1 MYRQSDTLT
10 DGGRWKGGKTE
21 FPPSRKE
28 CILNNIYAMEESV
41 LNKYLS
47 IYDNKPL
54 YEAINKYAGQI
65 DYKTY
70 DASYHGN
77 VGVIHISGI
86 ISRHADML
94 ASFFGLGSAAI
105 ENIAKDFQSL
115 LDNEEVKSIILDFD
129 TSGGAITG
137 VNELA
142 EIIYN
147 ARGIKPIKAYVTGM
161 ACSAGYFLAAACDEI
176 IIDEMGS
183 VGSIGVM
190 RVVSKQND
198 KSVIFKSSQS
208 PMKNVEAESEQ
219 GRAEY
224 QAKVDYLASIFIDKV
239 AKYRGITADEVIN
252 RGNKGGVLVGAVA
265 VTAGLADRLG
275 SMDALI
281 DELNNWAGNSEAVP
295 RPNHP
300 RFYGQST
307 PFSESS
313 TTEHDFKNLGTN
325 FLIKENKGNK
335 EKNMPENLKE
345 QAEEKAVATA
355 SIEANAVA
363 AERKRVA
370 ELMAIQVL
378 GCEKL
383 VQEAIS
389 SGASVAEA
397 NARIVA
403 YIQSEEYQAVL
414 KKEEQPIV
422 QAVEPVVAGADMSDI
437 NKEDAQISA
446 MLELS
451 KQFQKGLR

>member
-1 MYRQSDTLT
+1 MNS
-10 DGGRWKGGKTE
+10 
-21 FPPSRKE
+21 
-28 CILNNIYAMEESV
+28 IYAMEESA

-47 IYDNKPL
+47 IYDNAAL
-54 YEAINKYAGQI
+54 HEAINKYAGQV

-70 DASYHGN
+70 DVTYHGN

-94 ASFFGLGSAAI
+94 ASFLGMGSAAI

-115 LDNEEVKSIILDFD
+115 LDNDEVKSIILDFD
-129 TSGGAITG
+129 TPGGAITG

-147 ARGIKPIKAYVTGM
+147 ARGIKPIKAYVTGL

-176 IIDEMGS
+176 IIDEMGQ

-190 RVVSKQND
+190 RVVSKSNE

-208 PMKNVEAESEQ
+208 PMKNIEAESEL
-219 GRAEY
+219 GKAEY

-239 AKYRGITADEVIN
+239 AKYRGITAEEVIN
-252 RGNKGGVLVGAVA
+252 RGNRGGVLVGAVA

-275 SMDALI
+275 SMDQLI
-281 DELNNWAGNSEAVP
+281 IELNNIN
-295 RPNHP
+295 
-300 RFYGQST
+300 
-307 PFSESS
+307 
-313 TTEHDFKNLGTN
+313 K
-325 FLIKENKGNK
+325 KENYK

-345 QAEEKAVATA
+345 QAEEKAVDTA
-355 SIEANAVA
+355 QIEANAVA
-363 AERKRVA
+363 AERKRVT
-370 ELMAIQVL
+370 ELMAIQVS

-403 YIQSEEYQAVL
+403 YIQSEEYKAYLNKVEHAV
-414 KKEEQPIV
+414 V

-437 NKEDAQISA
+437 SKEDAQISA

>member
-1 MYRQSDTLT
+1 M
-10 DGGRWKGGKTE
+10 
-21 FPPSRKE
+21 
-28 CILNNIYAMEESV
+28 NNVYAMEESS

-47 IYDNKPL
+47 IYDNKGL
-54 YEAINKYAGQI
+54 HEAINKYAWQV

-70 DASYHGN
+70 EVSYHGG
-77 VGVIHISGI
+77 VGIIHISGI

-129 TSGGAITG
+129 TPGGAITG

-142 EIIYN
+142 EIIYK

-176 IIDEMGS
+176 IIDEMGQ

-190 RVVSKQND
+190 RVVSKQNE

-208 PMKNVEAESEQ
+208 PMKNIDGESEQ

-275 SMDALI
+275 SMDQLI
-281 DELNNWAGNSEAVP
+281 IELNNIN
-295 RPNHP
+295 
-300 RFYGQST
+300 
-307 PFSESS
+307 
-313 TTEHDFKNLGTN
+313 K
-325 FLIKENKGNK
+325 KENYK

-345 QAEEKAVATA
+345 QAEEKHVDAA

-370 ELMAIQVL
+370 ELMAINIP

-403 YIQSEEYQAVL
+403 YIQSEEYKASF
-414 KKEEQPIV
+414 KKEEHVVV
-422 QAVEPVVAGADMSDI
+422 QAVEPIVAGADMSDI
-437 NKEDAQISA
+437 SKEDAQVNT

-451 KQFQKGLR
+451 KQFQKGVK

>member
-1 MYRQSDTLT
+1 MS
-10 DGGRWKGGKTE
+10 
-21 FPPSRKE
+21 
-28 CILNNIYAMEESV
+28 NVYAMEESA

-47 IYDNKPL
+47 IYDNAAL
-54 YEAINKYAGQI
+54 HEAINKYAGQV

-77 VGVIHISGI
+77 VGVINISGI

-115 LDNEEVKSIILDFD
+115 LDNDEVKSIILDFD
-129 TSGGAITG
+129 TPGGAITG

-190 RVVSKQND
+190 RVVSKSNE

-208 PMKNVEAESEQ
+208 PMKNVEAESEL
-219 GRAEY
+219 GKAEY
-224 QAKVDYLASIFIDKV
+224 QSKVDYLASIFIDKV
-239 AKYRGITADEVIN
+239 AKYRGITSDEVIN

-275 SMDALI
+275 SMDSLI
-281 DELNNWAGNSEAVP
+281 NELNNKG
-295 RPNHP
+295 
-300 RFYGQST
+300 
-307 PFSESS
+307 
-313 TTEHDFKNLGTN
+313 K
-325 FLIKENKGNK
+325 KENHK
-335 EKNMPENLKE
+335 EIKMQENEKL
-345 QAEEKAVATA
+345 EEKAVDTA
-355 SIEANAVA
+355 QIEANAVA

-370 ELMAIQVL
+370 ELMAIQVP
-378 GCEKL
+378 GCGKL

-389 SGASVAEA
+389 SGASVADA

-403 YIQSEEYQAVL
+403 YIQSEEYQAAL

-422 QAVEPVVAGADMSDI
+422 QAVEPVVAGADMLDMS
-437 NKEDAQISA
+437 KEDTQVKA

-451 KQFQKGLR
+451 KQFEKSVR

>member
-1 MYRQSDTLT
+1 MNS
-10 DGGRWKGGKTE
+10 
-21 FPPSRKE
+21 
-28 CILNNIYAMEESV
+28 IYAMEESA

-47 IYDNKPL
+47 IYDNAAL
-54 YEAINKYAGQI
+54 HEAINKYAGQV

-86 ISRHADML
+86 VSRHADML
-94 ASFFGLGSAAI
+94 ASFLGMGSAAI

-115 LDNEEVKSIILDFD
+115 LDNDEVKSIILDFD
-129 TSGGAITG
+129 TPGGAITG

-142 EIIYN
+142 EIIYK

-176 IIDEMGS
+176 IIDEMGQ

-190 RVVSKQND
+190 RVVSKSNE

-208 PMKNVEAESEQ
+208 PMKNVEAESEL
-219 GRAEY
+219 GKAEY
-224 QAKVDYLASIFIDKV
+224 QSKVDYLASIFIDKV
-239 AKYRGITADEVIN
+239 AKYRGITSDEVIN

-275 SMDALI
+275 SMDQLI
-281 DELNNWAGNSEAVP
+281 IELNNIN
-295 RPNHP
+295 
-300 RFYGQST
+300 
-307 PFSESS
+307 
-313 TTEHDFKNLGTN
+313 K
-325 FLIKENKGNK
+325 KENYK

-345 QAEEKAVATA
+345 QAEEKAVDTA

-370 ELMAIQVL
+370 ELMAIQVP

-389 SGASVAEA
+389 SGASVADT

-403 YIQSEEYQAVL
+403 YIQSEEYKASF
-414 KKEEQPIV
+414 KKEEHAVV
-422 QAVEPVVAGADMSDI
+422 QAVEPIVAGADMLDI
-437 NKEDAQISA
+437 SKEDTQVNA

-451 KQFQKGLR
+451 KQFQKELK

>member
-1 MYRQSDTLT
+1 M
-10 DGGRWKGGKTE
+10 
-21 FPPSRKE
+21 
-28 CILNNIYAMEESV
+28 NNIYAMEESS

-47 IYDNKPL
+47 IYDNTAL
-54 YEAINKYAGQI
+54 HEAINKYTGQI

-70 DASYHGN
+70 DASYHGS
-77 VGVIHISGI
+77 VGIIHISGI
-86 ISRHADML
+86 ISRHADMF

-129 TSGGAITG
+129 TPGGAITG

-147 ARGIKPIKAYVTGM
+147 ARGVKPIKAYVTGM

-176 IIDEMGS
+176 IIDEMGQ

-190 RVVSKQND
+190 RVVSKQNE

-208 PMKNVEAESEQ
+208 PMKNIEADSEL
-219 GRAEY
+219 GKAEY

-239 AKYRGITADEVIN
+239 AKYRGITSDEVIN
-252 RGNKGGVLVGAVA
+252 RGNKGGVLVGAIA

-275 SMDALI
+275 SMDQLI
-281 DELNNWAGNSEAVP
+281 IELNNIN
-295 RPNHP
+295 
-300 RFYGQST
+300 
-307 PFSESS
+307 
-313 TTEHDFKNLGTN
+313 K
-325 FLIKENKGNK
+325 KENYK

-345 QAEEKAVATA
+345 QAEEKAVDTA
-355 SIEANAVA
+355 QIEANAVA

-370 ELMAIQVL
+370 ELMAINVP

-403 YIQSEEYQAVL
+403 YIQSEEYQAAF
-414 KKEEQPIV
+414 KKEEHAVV
-422 QAVEPVVAGADMSDI
+422 QAVEPIVAGADMSDI
-437 NKEDAQISA
+437 SKEDAQISA

>member
-1 MYRQSDTLT
+1 MNS
-10 DGGRWKGGKTE
+10 
-21 FPPSRKE
+21 
-28 CILNNIYAMEESV
+28 IYAMEESA

-47 IYDNKPL
+47 IYDNTAL
-54 YEAINKYAGQI
+54 HEAINKYAGQV

-70 DASYHGN
+70 EVTYHGG

-94 ASFFGLGSAAI
+94 ASFLGMGSAAI

-115 LDNEEVKSIILDFD
+115 LDNEEIKSIILDFD
-129 TSGGAITG
+129 TPGGAITG

-142 EIIYN
+142 EIIYK
-147 ARGIKPIKAYVTGM
+147 ARGIKPIKAYVTGL

-208 PMKNVEAESEQ
+208 PMKNIDGESEQ

-239 AKYRGITADEVIN
+239 AKYRGITSDEVIN

-275 SMDALI
+275 SMDSLI
-281 DELNNWAGNSEAVP
+281 NELNNKG
-295 RPNHP
+295 
-300 RFYGQST
+300 
-307 PFSESS
+307 
-313 TTEHDFKNLGTN
+313 K
-325 FLIKENKGNK
+325 KENHK
-335 EKNMPENLKE
+335 EIKMQENEKL
-345 QAEEKAVATA
+345 EEKHIDTA
-355 SIEANAVA
+355 QIEANAVA

-370 ELMAIQVL
+370 ELMAIQVP

-389 SGASVAEA
+389 SGASVADT

-403 YIQSEEYQAVL
+403 FIGSEAYKASF
-414 KKEEQPIV
+414 KKEEHTVV

-437 NKEDAQISA
+437 SKEDAQISE

>member
-1 MYRQSDTLT
+1 MNS
-10 DGGRWKGGKTE
+10 
-21 FPPSRKE
+21 
-28 CILNNIYAMEESV
+28 IYAMEESA

-47 IYDNKPL
+47 IYDNAAL
-54 YEAINKYAGQI
+54 HEAINKYAGQV

-70 DASYHGN
+70 EVTYHGN

-94 ASFFGLGSAAI
+94 ASFLGMGSAAI

-115 LDNEEVKSIILDFD
+115 LDDEEIKSIILDFD
-129 TSGGAITG
+129 TPGGAITG

-142 EIIYN
+142 EIIYK

-161 ACSAGYFLAAACDEI
+161 ACSAGYFLASACDEI
-176 IIDEMGS
+176 IIDEMGQ

-190 RVVSKQND
+190 RVVSKSNE

-208 PMKNVEAESEQ
+208 PMKNVEAESEI
-219 GRAEY
+219 GKAEY

-239 AKYRGITADEVIN
+239 AKYRGITADEVIT

-275 SMDALI
+275 SMDQLI
-281 DELNNWAGNSEAVP
+281 IELNNIN
-295 RPNHP
+295 
-300 RFYGQST
+300 
-307 PFSESS
+307 
-313 TTEHDFKNLGTN
+313 K
-325 FLIKENKGNK
+325 KENYK

-345 QAEEKAVATA
+345 HAEEKAVDTA
-355 SIEANAVA
+355 QIEANAVA
-363 AERKRVA
+363 AERKRVS
-370 ELMAIQVL
+370 ELMAIQVP

-389 SGASVAEA
+389 SGASVADT

-403 YIQSEEYQAVL
+403 YIQSEEYKASLNKVEHAV
-414 KKEEQPIV
+414 V
-422 QAVEPVVAGADMSDI
+422 QAVEPIVAGADMLDMS
-437 NKEDAQISA
+437 KEDTQVKA

-451 KQFQKGLR
+451 KQFQKGIK

>member
-1 MYRQSDTLT
+1 M
-10 DGGRWKGGKTE
+10 
-21 FPPSRKE
+21 
-28 CILNNIYAMEESV
+28 NNIYAMEESA
-41 LNKYLS
+41 LNKYISL
-47 IYDNKPL
+47 YDNAAL
-54 YEAINKYAGQI
+54 HEAINKYAGQI

-70 DASYHGN
+70 DVTYHGN
-77 VGVIHISGI
+77 VGIIHISGI
-86 ISRHADML
+86 ISRHADMF

-129 TSGGAITG
+129 TPGGAITG

-142 EIIYN
+142 EIIYK

-161 ACSAGYFLAAACDEI
+161 ACSAGYFLASACDEI
-176 IIDEMGS
+176 IIDEMGQ

-190 RVVSKQND
+190 RVVSKQNE

-208 PMKNVEAESEQ
+208 PMKNIEADSEL
-219 GRAEY
+219 GKAEY

-275 SMDALI
+275 SMDQLI
-281 DELNNWAGNSEAVP
+281 IELNNIN
-295 RPNHP
+295 
-300 RFYGQST
+300 
-307 PFSESS
+307 
-313 TTEHDFKNLGTN
+313 K
-325 FLIKENKGNK
+325 KENYK

-345 QAEEKAVATA
+345 QAEEKAVDTA

-370 ELMAIQVL
+370 ELMAINVP

-403 YIQSEEYQAVL
+403 YIQSEEYQAAL

-422 QAVEPVVAGADMSDI
+422 QAVEPIVASADMSDI
-437 NKEDAQISA
+437 NKEYAQVNA

-451 KQFQKGLR
+451 KQFQKGIK

>member
-1 MYRQSDTLT
+1 M
-10 DGGRWKGGKTE
+10 
-21 FPPSRKE
+21 
-28 CILNNIYAMEESV
+28 NNVYAMEESS

-47 IYDNKPL
+47 IYDNKGL
-54 YEAINKYAGQI
+54 HEAINKYAGQI

-70 DASYHGN
+70 DASYHGS
-77 VGVIHISGI
+77 VGIIHISGI
-86 ISRHADML
+86 ISRHADMF

-129 TSGGAITG
+129 TPGGAITG

-142 EIIYN
+142 EIIYK
-147 ARGIKPIKAYVTGM
+147 ARGLKPIKAYVTGM

-208 PMKNVEAESEQ
+208 PMKNIEADSEL
-219 GRAEY
+219 GKAEY

-275 SMDALI
+275 SMDQLI
-281 DELNNWAGNSEAVP
+281 IELNNIN
-295 RPNHP
+295 
-300 RFYGQST
+300 
-307 PFSESS
+307 
-313 TTEHDFKNLGTN
+313 K
-325 FLIKENKGNK
+325 KENYK
-335 EKNMPENLKE
+335 EKKMPENLKE
-345 QAEEKAVATA
+345 HAEEKAVDTA

-370 ELMAIQVL
+370 ELMTINVP

-389 SGASVAEA
+389 NGASVAEA

-403 YIQSEEYQAVL
+403 YIQSEEYQAAL

-422 QAVEPVVAGADMSDI
+422 HAVEPIVASADMSDI
-437 NKEDAQISA
+437 SKEDAQVNT
-446 MLELS
+446 MLALA
-451 KQFQKGLR
+451 KQFEKGVR

>member
-1 MYRQSDTLT
+1 MNS
-10 DGGRWKGGKTE
+10 
-21 FPPSRKE
+21 
-28 CILNNIYAMEESV
+28 IYAMEESS

-47 IYDNKPL
+47 IYDNKGL
-54 YEAINKYAGQI
+54 HEAINKYAGQV

-70 DASYHGN
+70 DVTYHGN

-94 ASFFGLGSAAI
+94 ASFLGMGSVAI

-115 LDNEEVKSIILDFD
+115 LDNDEVKSIILDFD
-129 TSGGAITG
+129 TPGGAITG

-142 EIIYN
+142 EIIYK
-147 ARGIKPIKAYVTGM
+147 ARGIKPIKAYVTGL

-176 IIDEMGS
+176 IIDEMGQ

-208 PMKNVEAESEQ
+208 PMKNIDGESEQ

-239 AKYRGITADEVIN
+239 AKYRGITSDEVIN

-281 DELNNWAGNSEAVP
+281 DELNNKKIENGN
-295 RPNHP
+295 
-300 RFYGQST
+300 QK
-307 PFSESS
+307 
-313 TTEHDFKNLGTN
+313 EH
-325 FLIKENKGNK
+325 K

-345 QAEEKAVATA
+345 HAEEKVVDTA
-355 SIEANAVA
+355 QIEANAVA

-370 ELMAIQVL
+370 ELMAIQVP

-389 SGASVAEA
+389 SGASVADT

-403 YIQSEEYQAVL
+403 YIQSEEYKASL
-414 KKEEQPIV
+414 KKEEHAVV

-437 NKEDAQISA
+437 SKEDVQVKA

-451 KQFQKGLR
+451 KQFQKGLK

>member
-1 MYRQSDTLT
+1 MNS
-10 DGGRWKGGKTE
+10 
-21 FPPSRKE
+21 
-28 CILNNIYAMEESV
+28 IYAMEESA

-47 IYDNKPL
+47 IYDNAAL
-54 YEAINKYAGQI
+54 HEAINKYAGQV

-70 DASYHGN
+70 EVTYHGG

-94 ASFFGLGSAAI
+94 ASFLGMGSAAI

-115 LDNEEVKSIILDFD
+115 LDNEEIKSIILDFD
-129 TSGGAITG
+129 TPGGAITG

-147 ARGIKPIKAYVTGM
+147 ARGIKPIKAYVTGL

-176 IIDEMGS
+176 IIDEMGQ

-190 RVVSKQND
+190 RVVSKSNE

-208 PMKNVEAESEQ
+208 PMKNIEAESEL
-219 GRAEY
+219 GKAEY

-239 AKYRGITADEVIN
+239 AKYRGITSDEVIN

-275 SMDALI
+275 SMDQLI
-281 DELNNWAGNSEAVP
+281 IELNNIN
-295 RPNHP
+295 
-300 RFYGQST
+300 
-307 PFSESS
+307 
-313 TTEHDFKNLGTN
+313 K
-325 FLIKENKGNK
+325 KENYK

-345 QAEEKAVATA
+345 HAEEKAVDTA
-355 SIEANAVA
+355 QIEANAVA

-370 ELMAIQVL
+370 ELMAIQVP

-397 NARIVA
+397 SARIVA
-403 YIQSEEYQAVL
+403 YIQSEEYKAAF
-414 KKEEQPIV
+414 KKEEHAVV
-422 QAVEPVVAGADMSDI
+422 QAVEPIVAGAESDI
-437 NKEDAQISA
+437 GKEDAQVNT
-446 MLELS
+446 MLALA
-451 KQFQKGLR
+451 KQFEKSVR

>member
-1 MYRQSDTLT
+1 M
-10 DGGRWKGGKTE
+10 
-21 FPPSRKE
+21 
-28 CILNNIYAMEESV
+28 NNVYAMEESS

-47 IYDNKPL
+47 IYDNKGL
-54 YEAINKYAGQI
+54 HEAINKYAGQV

-70 DASYHGN
+70 EVSYHGG
-77 VGVIHISGI
+77 VGIIHISGI

-129 TSGGAITG
+129 TPGGAITG

-142 EIIYN
+142 EIIYK

-176 IIDEMGS
+176 IIDEMGQ

-190 RVVSKQND
+190 RVVSKQNE

-208 PMKNVEAESEQ
+208 PMKNIDGESEQ

-275 SMDALI
+275 SMDQLI
-281 DELNNWAGNSEAVP
+281 IELNNIN
-295 RPNHP
+295 
-300 RFYGQST
+300 
-307 PFSESS
+307 
-313 TTEHDFKNLGTN
+313 K
-325 FLIKENKGNK
+325 KENYK

-345 QAEEKAVATA
+345 QAEEKHVDAA

-370 ELMAIQVL
+370 ELMAINIP

-403 YIQSEEYQAVL
+403 YIQSEEYKASF
-414 KKEEQPIV
+414 KKEEHVVV
-422 QAVEPVVAGADMSDI
+422 QAVEPIVAGADMSDI
-437 NKEDAQISA
+437 SKEDAQVNT

-451 KQFQKGLR
+451 KQFQKGVK

>member
-1 MYRQSDTLT
+1 M
-10 DGGRWKGGKTE
+10 
-21 FPPSRKE
+21 KE
-28 CILNNIYAMEESV
+28 CILNSIYAMEESS

-47 IYDNKPL
+47 IYDNAAL

-70 DASYHGN
+70 DVSYHGS
-77 VGVIHISGI
+77 VGIIHISGI
-86 ISRHADML
+86 ISRHADMF

-129 TSGGAITG
+129 TPGGAITG

-208 PMKNVEAESEQ
+208 PMKNIDGESEQ

-281 DELNNWAGNSEAVP
+281 DELNNKKIENGN
-295 RPNHP
+295 
-300 RFYGQST
+300 QK
-307 PFSESS
+307 
-313 TTEHDFKNLGTN
+313 EH
-325 FLIKENKGNK
+325 K

-345 QAEEKAVATA
+345 HAEEKAVDTA

-370 ELMAIQVL
+370 ELMVINVP

-403 YIQSEEYQAVL
+403 YIQSEEYQAAL

-437 NKEDAQISA
+437 SKEDADVNA
-446 MLELS
+446 MIELS
-451 KQFQKGLR
+451 KQFEKGVR

>member
-1 MYRQSDTLT
+1 M
-10 DGGRWKGGKTE
+10 
-21 FPPSRKE
+21 KE
-28 CILNNIYAMEESV
+28 CILNNIYAMEESS

-47 IYDNKPL
+47 IYDNAAL
-54 YEAINKYAGQI
+54 HEAINKYAGQI

-70 DASYHGN
+70 DASYHGS
-77 VGVIHISGI
+77 VGIIHISGI
-86 ISRHADML
+86 ISRHADIL

-129 TSGGAITG
+129 TPGGAITG

-208 PMKNVEAESEQ
+208 PMKNIDGESEQ

-275 SMDALI
+275 SMDSLI
-281 DELNNWAGNSEAVP
+281 EELNNKG
-295 RPNHP
+295 
-300 RFYGQST
+300 
-307 PFSESS
+307 
-313 TTEHDFKNLGTN
+313 K
-325 FLIKENKGNK
+325 KENHK
-335 EKNMPENLKE
+335 EKKMPENLKE
-345 QAEEKAVATA
+345 HAEEKAVDTA

-370 ELMAIQVL
+370 ELMAINVP

-403 YIQSEEYQAVL
+403 YIQSEEYKASF
-414 KKEEQPIV
+414 KKEEHTVV
-422 QAVEPVVAGADMSDI
+422 QAVEPIVAGADMSDI
-437 NKEDAQISA
+437 SKEDAQISA

>member
-1 MYRQSDTLT
+1 M
-10 DGGRWKGGKTE
+10 
-21 FPPSRKE
+21 
-28 CILNNIYAMEESV
+28 NNVYAMEESA

-47 IYDNKPL
+47 IYDNKGL
-54 YEAINKYAGQI
+54 HEAINKYAGQI

-70 DASYHGN
+70 DVTYHGN

-86 ISRHADML
+86 VSRHADMF

-129 TSGGAITG
+129 TPGGAITG

-142 EIIYN
+142 EIIYK
-147 ARGIKPIKAYVTGM
+147 ARGFKPIKAYVTGM

-176 IIDEMGS
+176 IIDEMGQ

-190 RVVSKQND
+190 RVVSKSNE

-208 PMKNVEAESEQ
+208 PMKNVEAESEL
-219 GRAEY
+219 GKAEY

-239 AKYRGITADEVIN
+239 AKYRGITSDEVIN

-275 SMDALI
+275 SMDSLI
-281 DELNNWAGNSEAVP
+281 EELNNKG
-295 RPNHP
+295 
-300 RFYGQST
+300 
-307 PFSESS
+307 
-313 TTEHDFKNLGTN
+313 K
-325 FLIKENKGNK
+325 KENHK
-335 EKNMPENLKE
+335 EKKMPENLKE
-345 QAEEKAVATA
+345 HAEEKAVDTA

-363 AERKRVA
+363 AERKRVT
-370 ELMAIQVL
+370 ELMAIQVP

-403 YIQSEEYQAVL
+403 YIQSEEYKASLNKVEHAV
-414 KKEEQPIV
+414 V
-422 QAVEPVVAGADMSDI
+422 QAVEPIVAGADMLDMS
-437 NKEDAQISA
+437 KEDTQVNA

-451 KQFQKGLR
+451 KQFQKGFK

>member
-1 MYRQSDTLT
+1 MS
-10 DGGRWKGGKTE
+10 
-21 FPPSRKE
+21 
-28 CILNNIYAMEESV
+28 NVYAMEESS

-47 IYDNKPL
+47 IYDNAAL
-54 YEAINKYAGQI
+54 HEAINKYAGQV

-70 DASYHGN
+70 DVTYHGN

-94 ASFFGLGSAAI
+94 ASFLGMGSAAI

-115 LDNEEVKSIILDFD
+115 LDNDEVKSIILDFD
-129 TSGGAITG
+129 TPGGAITG

-147 ARGIKPIKAYVTGM
+147 ARGIKPIKAYVTGL

-176 IIDEMGS
+176 IIDEMGQ

-190 RVVSKQND
+190 RVVSKSNE

-208 PMKNVEAESEQ
+208 PMKNVEAESEL
-219 GRAEY
+219 GKAEY
-224 QAKVDYLASIFIDKV
+224 QSKVDYLASIFIDKV
-239 AKYRGITADEVIN
+239 AKYRGITSDEVIN

-275 SMDALI
+275 SMDSLI
-281 DELNNWAGNSEAVP
+281 NELNNKG
-295 RPNHP
+295 
-300 RFYGQST
+300 
-307 PFSESS
+307 
-313 TTEHDFKNLGTN
+313 K
-325 FLIKENKGNK
+325 KENHK
-335 EKNMPENLKE
+335 EIKMQENEKL
-345 QAEEKAVATA
+345 EEKTVDTA
-355 SIEANAVA
+355 QIEANAVA

-370 ELMAIQVL
+370 ELMTINVP

-389 SGASVAEA
+389 SGASVADT

-403 YIQSEEYQAVL
+403 YIQSEEYKASF
-414 KKEEQPIV
+414 KKEEHAVV
-422 QAVEPVVAGADMSDI
+422 QAVEPIVAGADMLDMS
-437 NKEDAQISA
+437 KEDTQVNA

-451 KQFQKGLR
+451 KQFEKSVR

>member
-1 MYRQSDTLT
+1 MNS
-10 DGGRWKGGKTE
+10 
-21 FPPSRKE
+21 
-28 CILNNIYAMEESV
+28 IYAMEESA
-41 LNKYLS
+41 LNKYISL
-47 IYDNKPL
+47 YDNKGL
-54 YEAINKYAGQI
+54 HEAINKYAGQI

-70 DASYHGN
+70 DASYHGS
-77 VGVIHISGI
+77 VGIIHISGI
-86 ISRHADML
+86 ISRHADIL

-129 TSGGAITG
+129 TPGGAITG

-275 SMDALI
+275 SMDQLI
-281 DELNNWAGNSEAVP
+281 IELNNIN
-295 RPNHP
+295 
-300 RFYGQST
+300 
-307 PFSESS
+307 
-313 TTEHDFKNLGTN
+313 K
-325 FLIKENKGNK
+325 KENYK
-335 EKNMPENLKE
+335 EKKMPENLKE
-345 QAEEKAVATA
+345 HAEEKAVDAA

-370 ELMAIQVL
+370 ELMAINVP

-403 YIQSEEYQAVL
+403 YIQSEEYQAAF
-414 KKEEQPIV
+414 KKEEHAV
-422 QAVEPVVAGADMSDI
+422 VHAVEPIVAGAESDV
-437 NKEDAQISA
+437 NKEDAQVNT
-446 MLELS
+446 MLALA
-451 KQFQKGLR
+451 KQFEKGVR

>member
-1 MYRQSDTLT
+1 MKFLFRRAYEVNSFKPLLKA
-10 DGGRWKGGKTE
+10 GIPALVNNNKKYG
-21 FPPSRKE
+21 PAKE
-28 CILNNIYAMEESV
+28 CNLNNVYAMEESA

-47 IYDNKPL
+47 IYDNAAL
-54 YEAINKYAGQI
+54 HEAINKYAGQV

-70 DASYHGN
+70 DVSYHGN

-94 ASFFGLGSAAI
+94 ASFFGIGSAAI

-129 TSGGAITG
+129 TPGGAITG
-137 VNELA
+137 VNELS

-176 IIDEMGS
+176 IIDEMGQ

-208 PMKNVEAESEQ
+208 PMKNIEADSEL
-219 GRAEY
+219 GKAEY

-275 SMDALI
+275 SMDSLI
-281 DELNNWAGNSEAVP
+281 NELNNKG
-295 RPNHP
+295 
-300 RFYGQST
+300 
-307 PFSESS
+307 
-313 TTEHDFKNLGTN
+313 K
-325 FLIKENKGNK
+325 KENHK

-345 QAEEKAVATA
+345 QAEEKAVDTA

-370 ELMAIQVL
+370 ELMAIQVP

-389 SGASVAEA
+389 SGATVAET

-403 YIQSEEYQAVL
+403 YIQSEEY
-414 KKEEQPIV
+414 KEQIKANEQLLV
-422 QAVEPVVAGADMSDI
+422 QALEPVVAGAESDI
-437 NKEDAQISA
+437 GKEDAQVNA

-451 KQFQKGLR
+451 KQFQKGIK

>member
-1 MYRQSDTLT
+1 M
-10 DGGRWKGGKTE
+10 
-21 FPPSRKE
+21 
-28 CILNNIYAMEESV
+28 NNIYAMEESA

-47 IYDNKPL
+47 IYDNAAL
-54 YEAINKYAGQI
+54 HEAINKYAGQV

-70 DASYHGN
+70 DVTYHGN
-77 VGVIHISGI
+77 VGVINISGI

-94 ASFFGLGSAAI
+94 ASFLGMGSAAI

-115 LDNEEVKSIILDFD
+115 LDNDEVKSIILDFD
-129 TSGGAITG
+129 TPGGAITG

-147 ARGIKPIKAYVTGM
+147 ARGIKPIKAYVTGL

-190 RVVSKQND
+190 RVVSKSNE

-208 PMKNVEAESEQ
+208 PMKNVEAESEL
-219 GRAEY
+219 GKAEY
-224 QAKVDYLASIFIDKV
+224 QSKVDYLASIFIDKV
-239 AKYRGITADEVIN
+239 AKYRGITSDEVIN

-275 SMDALI
+275 SMDSLI
-281 DELNNWAGNSEAVP
+281 NELNNKG
-295 RPNHP
+295 
-300 RFYGQST
+300 
-307 PFSESS
+307 
-313 TTEHDFKNLGTN
+313 K
-325 FLIKENKGNK
+325 KENHK
-335 EKNMPENLKE
+335 EIKMQENEKL
-345 QAEEKAVATA
+345 EEKAVDTA
-355 SIEANAVA
+355 QIEANAVA

-370 ELMAIQVL
+370 ELMAIQVP

-389 SGASVAEA
+389 SGASVADT

-403 YIQSEEYQAVL
+403 YIQSEEYKASF
-414 KKEEQPIV
+414 KKEEHAVV
-422 QAVEPVVAGADMSDI
+422 QAVEPIVAGADMLDMS
-437 NKEDAQISA
+437 KEDTQVKA

-451 KQFQKGLR
+451 KQFEKSVR

>member
-1 MYRQSDTLT
+1 MNKLNLFQ
-10 DGGRWKGGKTE
+10 
-21 FPPSRKE
+21 FMKE
-28 CILNNIYAMEESV
+28 CILNNVYAIEESA

-47 IYDNKPL
+47 IYDNKGL
-54 YEAINKYAGQI
+54 HEAINKYAGQI

-70 DASYHGN
+70 DVTYHGN
-77 VGVIHISGI
+77 VGIIHISGI

-129 TSGGAITG
+129 TPGGAITG

-208 PMKNVEAESEQ
+208 PMKNIDGESEQ
-219 GRAEY
+219 GKAEY

-275 SMDALI
+275 SMDSLI
-281 DELNNWAGNSEAVP
+281 MELNN
-295 RPNHP
+295 
-300 RFYGQST
+300 
-307 PFSESS
+307 
-313 TTEHDFKNLGTN
+313 TN
-325 FLIKENKGNK
+325 KKENYK

-345 QAEEKAVATA
+345 HAEEKAVDTA
-355 SIEANAVA
+355 QIEANAVA

-370 ELMAIQVL
+370 ELMAINVP

-389 SGASVAEA
+389 SGATVAEA
-397 NARIVA
+397 NACIVA
-403 YIQSEEYQAVL
+403 YIQSEEYQAAF
-414 KKEEQPIV
+414 KKEEHAVV
-422 QAVEPVVAGADMSDI
+422 QALEPVVAGAESDI
-437 NKEDAQISA
+437 GKEDAQVNV

-451 KQFQKGLR
+451 KQFQKGIK

>member
-1 MYRQSDTLT
+1 M
-10 DGGRWKGGKTE
+10 
-21 FPPSRKE
+21 
-28 CILNNIYAMEESV
+28 NNVYAMEESA
-41 LNKYLS
+41 LNKYISL
-47 IYDNKPL
+47 YDNAAL
-54 YEAINKYAGQI
+54 HEAVNKYAGQV

-70 DASYHGN
+70 DVSYHGG
-77 VGVIHISGI
+77 VGIIHISGI

-115 LDNEEVKSIILDFD
+115 LDNDEVKSIILDFD
-129 TSGGAITG
+129 TPGGAITG

-147 ARGIKPIKAYVTGM
+147 ARGVKPIKAYVTGL
-161 ACSAGYFLAAACDEI
+161 ACSAGYFLASACDEI

-208 PMKNVEAESEQ
+208 PMKNIEADSEL
-219 GRAEY
+219 GKAEY

-239 AKYRGITADEVIN
+239 AKYRGITSDEVIN

-275 SMDALI
+275 SMDSLI
-281 DELNNWAGNSEAVP
+281 EELNNKG
-295 RPNHP
+295 
-300 RFYGQST
+300 
-307 PFSESS
+307 
-313 TTEHDFKNLGTN
+313 K
-325 FLIKENKGNK
+325 KENHK
-335 EKNMPENLKE
+335 EIKMQENEKL
-345 QAEEKAVATA
+345 EEKAVDTA
-355 SIEANAVA
+355 QIEANAVA

-370 ELMAIQVL
+370 ELMAINVPE
-378 GCEKL
+378 CEKL

-389 SGASVAEA
+389 SGASVADT

-403 YIQSEEYQAVL
+403 YIQSEEYKASF
-414 KKEEQPIV
+414 KKEEHAVV
-422 QAVEPVVAGADMSDI
+422 QAVEPIVAGADMLDI
-437 NKEDAQISA
+437 SKEDTQVNA

-451 KQFQKGLR
+451 KQFEK

>member
-1 MYRQSDTLT
+1 M
-10 DGGRWKGGKTE
+10 
-21 FPPSRKE
+21 KE
-28 CILNNIYAMEESV
+28 CILNNVYAMEESS

-47 IYDNKPL
+47 IYDNKGL
-54 YEAINKYAGQI
+54 HEAINKYAGQI

-70 DASYHGN
+70 DASYHGG
-77 VGVIHISGI
+77 VGVISVSGI
-86 ISRHADML
+86 ISRHTDMF

-129 TSGGAITG
+129 TPGGAITG

-176 IIDEMGS
+176 IIDEMGQ

-208 PMKNVEAESEQ
+208 PMKNIDGESEQ

-281 DELNNWAGNSEAVP
+281 DELNNKKIENGN
-295 RPNHP
+295 
-300 RFYGQST
+300 QK
-307 PFSESS
+307 
-313 TTEHDFKNLGTN
+313 EH
-325 FLIKENKGNK
+325 K

-345 QAEEKAVATA
+345 QAEEKAVDTA

-370 ELMAIQVL
+370 ELMAINVP

-389 SGASVAEA
+389 NGASVAEA

-403 YIQSEEYQAVL
+403 YIQSEEYKASLNKVEHAV
-414 KKEEQPIV
+414 V
-422 QAVEPVVAGADMSDI
+422 QAVEPIVAGAESDV

>member
-1 MYRQSDTLT
+1 MNS
-10 DGGRWKGGKTE
+10 
-21 FPPSRKE
+21 
-28 CILNNIYAMEESV
+28 IYAMEESS

-47 IYDNKPL
+47 IYDNAAL
-54 YEAINKYAGQI
+54 HEAINKYAGQV

-70 DASYHGN
+70 EVTYHGG

-86 ISRHADML
+86 VSRHADML
-94 ASFFGLGSAAI
+94 ASFFGMGSAAI

-115 LDNEEVKSIILDFD
+115 LDNEEIKSIILDFD
-129 TSGGAITG
+129 TPGGAITG

-142 EIIYN
+142 EIIYK

-176 IIDEMGS
+176 IIDEMGQ

-190 RVVSKQND
+190 RVVSKSNE

-208 PMKNVEAESEQ
+208 PMKNVEAESEI
-219 GRAEY
+219 GKAEY

-239 AKYRGITADEVIN
+239 AKYRGITSDEVIN

-275 SMDALI
+275 SMDSLI
-281 DELNNWAGNSEAVP
+281 NELNNKG
-295 RPNHP
+295 
-300 RFYGQST
+300 
-307 PFSESS
+307 
-313 TTEHDFKNLGTN
+313 K
-325 FLIKENKGNK
+325 KENHK
-335 EKNMPENLKE
+335 EIKMQENEKL
-345 QAEEKAVATA
+345 EEKAVDTA
-355 SIEANAVA
+355 QIEANAVA
-363 AERKRVA
+363 AERKRVT
-370 ELMAIQVL
+370 ELMAIQVP

-389 SGASVAEA
+389 SGALVADT

-403 YIQSEEYQAVL
+403 YIQSEEYKAFLNKVEHAV
-414 KKEEQPIV
+414 V
-422 QAVEPVVAGADMSDI
+422 QAVEPIVAGADTSDVS
-437 NKEDAQISA
+437 KEDADVNA

-451 KQFQKGLR
+451 KQFEKSVR

>member
-1 MYRQSDTLT
+1 M
-10 DGGRWKGGKTE
+10 
-21 FPPSRKE
+21 
-28 CILNNIYAMEESV
+28 NNIYAMEESS

-47 IYDNKPL
+47 IYDNKGL
-54 YEAINKYAGQI
+54 HEAINKYAGQI

-70 DASYHGN
+70 DASYHGS

-86 ISRHADML
+86 ISRHADMF

-129 TSGGAITG
+129 TPGGAITG

-142 EIIYN
+142 EIIYK

-208 PMKNVEAESEQ
+208 PMKNIDGESEQ

-275 SMDALI
+275 SMDSLI
-281 DELNNWAGNSEAVP
+281 EELNNKG
-295 RPNHP
+295 
-300 RFYGQST
+300 
-307 PFSESS
+307 
-313 TTEHDFKNLGTN
+313 K
-325 FLIKENKGNK
+325 KENHK
-335 EKNMPENLKE
+335 EKKMPENLKE
-345 QAEEKAVATA
+345 HAEEKAVDTT

-370 ELMAIQVL
+370 ELMAINVP

-403 YIQSEEYQAVL
+403 YIQSEEYKASF
-414 KKEEQPIV
+414 KKEEHTVV
-422 QAVEPVVAGADMSDI
+422 QAVEPIVAGADMSDI
-437 NKEDAQISA
+437 SKEDAQISA

>member
-1 MYRQSDTLT
+1 MNKLDLFQ
-10 DGGRWKGGKTE
+10 
-21 FPPSRKE
+21 FMKE
-28 CILNNIYAMEESV
+28 CILNNIYAIEESA

-47 IYDNKPL
+47 IYDNAAL
-54 YEAINKYAGQI
+54 HEAINKYAGQT

-70 DASYHGN
+70 DVTYHGN

-86 ISRHADML
+86 ISRHTDML

-129 TSGGAITG
+129 TPGGAITG

-161 ACSAGYFLAAACDEI
+161 ACSAGYFLASACDEI
-176 IIDEMGS
+176 IIDEMGQ

-208 PMKNVEAESEQ
+208 PMKNIDGESEQ
-219 GRAEY
+219 GKAEY

-265 VTAGLADRLG
+265 VTAGLADRMG
-275 SMDALI
+275 SMDSLI
-281 DELNNWAGNSEAVP
+281 MELNN
-295 RPNHP
+295 
-300 RFYGQST
+300 
-307 PFSESS
+307 
-313 TTEHDFKNLGTN
+313 TN
-325 FLIKENKGNK
+325 KKENYK

-345 QAEEKAVATA
+345 QAEEKAVDTA

-370 ELMAIQVL
+370 ELMAINVA
-378 GCEKL
+378 GCEKI

-403 YIQSEEYQAVL
+403 YIQSEEY
-414 KKEEQPIV
+414 KEQIKANEQLSV
-422 QAVEPVVAGADMSDI
+422 QALEPVVAGADMSDI
-437 NKEDAQISA
+437 SKEDAQVGA
-446 MLELS
+446 MLTLA
-451 KQFQKGLR
+451 KQFEK

>member
-1 MYRQSDTLT
+1 M
-10 DGGRWKGGKTE
+10 
-21 FPPSRKE
+21 
-28 CILNNIYAMEESV
+28 NNIYAMEESS

-47 IYDNKPL
+47 IYDNKGL
-54 YEAINKYAGQI
+54 HEAINKYAGQI

-70 DASYHGN
+70 DASYHGS
-77 VGVIHISGI
+77 VGIIHISGI
-86 ISRHADML
+86 ISRHADMF

-115 LDNEEVKSIILDFD
+115 LDNEEVKSIVLDFD
-129 TSGGAITG
+129 TPGGAITG

-176 IIDEMGS
+176 IIDEMGQ

-208 PMKNVEAESEQ
+208 PMKNIDGESEQ

-300 RFYGQST
+300 RFHGQST

-313 TTEHDFKNLGTN
+313 TTEKIKAQDEPSRSVSAGVFTTTKRDLKNLGTN
-325 FLIKENKGNK
+325 FLIKENKEHK
-335 EKNMPENLKE
+335 EKKMPENLKE
-345 QAEEKAVATA
+345 YAEEKAVDTA

-370 ELMAIQVL
+370 ELMAINVP

-403 YIQSEEYQAVL
+403 YIQSEEYKASF
-414 KKEEQPIV
+414 KKEEHTVV
-422 QAVEPVVAGADMSDI
+422 QAVEPIVAGADMTDI
-437 NKEDAQISA
+437 SKEDAQISA

>member
-1 MYRQSDTLT
+1 M
-10 DGGRWKGGKTE
+10 
-21 FPPSRKE
+21 
-28 CILNNIYAMEESV
+28 YAMEESS

-47 IYDNKPL
+47 IYDNAAL
-54 YEAINKYAGQI
+54 HEAINKYAGQV

-70 DASYHGN
+70 DVTYHGN
-77 VGVIHISGI
+77 VGIIHISGI
-86 ISRHADML
+86 ISRHADMF

-115 LDNEEVKSIILDFD
+115 LDNEEIKSIILDFD
-129 TSGGAITG
+129 TPGGAITG

-142 EIIYN
+142 EIIYK
-147 ARGIKPIKAYVTGM
+147 ARGLKPIKAYVTGM
-161 ACSAGYFLAAACDEI
+161 ACSAGYFLASACDEI
-176 IIDEMGS
+176 IIDEMGQ

-190 RVVSKQND
+190 RVVSKQNE

-208 PMKNVEAESEQ
+208 PMKNVEAESEL
-219 GRAEY
+219 GKAEY

-307 PFSESS
+307 NLCESS
-313 TTEHDFKNLGTN
+313 TTEK
-325 FLIKENKGNK
+325 IYYNK

-345 QAEEKAVATA
+345 HAEEKAVDTA

-370 ELMAIQVL
+370 ELMAINVP

-403 YIQSEEYQAVL
+403 YIQSEEYKASF
-414 KKEEQPIV
+414 KKEEHAVV
-422 QAVEPVVAGADMSDI
+422 QAVEPVVAGAESDV
-437 NKEDAQISA
+437 NKEDAQVNT

-451 KQFQKGLR
+451 KQFQKGLK

>member
-1 MYRQSDTLT
+1 MNS
-10 DGGRWKGGKTE
+10 
-21 FPPSRKE
+21 
-28 CILNNIYAMEESV
+28 IYAMEESA
-41 LNKYLS
+41 LNKYISL
-47 IYDNKPL
+47 YDNAAL
-54 YEAINKYAGQI
+54 HEAINKYAGQV

-70 DASYHGN
+70 DVSYHGN
-77 VGVIHISGI
+77 VGIIHISGI

-94 ASFFGLGSAAI
+94 ASFLGMGSAAI

-129 TSGGAITG
+129 TPGGAITG

-161 ACSAGYFLAAACDEI
+161 ACSAGYFLASACDEI
-176 IIDEMGS
+176 IIDEMGQ

-190 RVVSKQND
+190 RVVSKQNE

-208 PMKNVEAESEQ
+208 PMKNIEADSEL
-219 GRAEY
+219 GKAEY

-239 AKYRGITADEVIN
+239 AKYRGITSDEVIN

-275 SMDALI
+275 SMDQLI
-281 DELNNWAGNSEAVP
+281 IELNNIN
-295 RPNHP
+295 
-300 RFYGQST
+300 
-307 PFSESS
+307 
-313 TTEHDFKNLGTN
+313 K
-325 FLIKENKGNK
+325 KENYK

-345 QAEEKAVATA
+345 QAEEKAVDTA

-370 ELMAIQVL
+370 ELMAINVPC
-378 GCEKL
+378 CEKL

-389 SGASVAEA
+389 SGATVAEA

-403 YIQSEEYQAVL
+403 YIQSEEY
-414 KKEEQPIV
+414 KEQIKANEQLLV
-422 QAVEPVVAGADMSDI
+422 QALEPVVAGAESDI
-437 NKEDAQISA
+437 GKEDAQVNA
-446 MLELS
+446 MLKMAE
-451 KQFQKGLR
+451 QFEKGVK

>member
-1 MYRQSDTLT
+1 MNS
-10 DGGRWKGGKTE
+10 
-21 FPPSRKE
+21 
-28 CILNNIYAMEESV
+28 IYAMEESA

-47 IYDNKPL
+47 IYDNAAL
-54 YEAINKYAGQI
+54 HEAINKYAGRV

-70 DASYHGN
+70 DVTYHGN

-94 ASFFGLGSAAI
+94 ASFLGMGSAAI

-115 LDNEEVKSIILDFD
+115 LDNDEVKSIILDFD
-129 TSGGAITG
+129 TPGGAITG

-176 IIDEMGS
+176 IIDEMGQ

-190 RVVSKQND
+190 RVVSKSNE

-208 PMKNVEAESEQ
+208 PMKNVEAESEI
-219 GRAEY
+219 GKAEY

-239 AKYRGITADEVIN
+239 AKYRGITSDEVIN

-275 SMDALI
+275 SMDQLI
-281 DELNNWAGNSEAVP
+281 IELNNIN
-295 RPNHP
+295 
-300 RFYGQST
+300 
-307 PFSESS
+307 
-313 TTEHDFKNLGTN
+313 K
-325 FLIKENKGNK
+325 KENYK

-345 QAEEKAVATA
+345 QAEEKAVDTA
-355 SIEANAVA
+355 QIEANAVA

-370 ELMAIQVL
+370 ELMAIQVP

-389 SGASVAEA
+389 SGASVADT

-403 YIQSEEYQAVL
+403 YIQSEEYKAAL

-422 QAVEPVVAGADMSDI
+422 QAVEPIVAGADMLDMS
-437 NKEDAQISA
+437 KEDTQVKA

-451 KQFQKGLR
+451 KQFQKGLK

>member
-1 MYRQSDTLT
+1 M
-10 DGGRWKGGKTE
+10 
-21 FPPSRKE
+21 
-28 CILNNIYAMEESV
+28 YAMEESS

-47 IYDNKPL
+47 IYDNKGL
-54 YEAINKYAGQI
+54 HEAINKYAWQV

-70 DASYHGN
+70 EVSYHGG
-77 VGVIHISGI
+77 VGIIHISGI

-129 TSGGAITG
+129 TPGGAITG

-142 EIIYN
+142 EIIYK

-176 IIDEMGS
+176 IIDEMGQ

-190 RVVSKQND
+190 RVVSKQNE

-208 PMKNVEAESEQ
+208 PMKNIDGESEQ

-275 SMDALI
+275 SMDQLI
-281 DELNNWAGNSEAVP
+281 IELNNIN
-295 RPNHP
+295 
-300 RFYGQST
+300 
-307 PFSESS
+307 
-313 TTEHDFKNLGTN
+313 K
-325 FLIKENKGNK
+325 KENYK

-345 QAEEKAVATA
+345 QAEEKHVDAA

-370 ELMAIQVL
+370 ELMAINIP

-403 YIQSEEYQAVL
+403 YIQSEEYKASF
-414 KKEEQPIV
+414 KKEEHVVV
-422 QAVEPVVAGADMSDI
+422 QAVEPIVAGADMPDI
-437 NKEDAQISA
+437 SKEGHCKKFCVIKKT
-446 MLELS
+446 ML
-451 KQFQKGLR
+451 

>member
-1 MYRQSDTLT
+1 M
-10 DGGRWKGGKTE
+10 
-21 FPPSRKE
+21 
-28 CILNNIYAMEESV
+28 NNIYAMEESS

-47 IYDNKPL
+47 IYDNAAL
-54 YEAINKYAGQI
+54 HEAINKYAGQV

-70 DASYHGN
+70 DVTYHGN

-86 ISRHADML
+86 ISRHADMF
-94 ASFFGLGSAAI
+94 ASFFGLGSASI

-115 LDNEEVKSIILDFD
+115 LDNEEVKSIVLDFD
-129 TSGGAITG
+129 TPGGAITG

-142 EIIYN
+142 EIIYK
-147 ARGIKPIKAYVTGM
+147 ARVIKPIKAYVTGL

-208 PMKNVEAESEQ
+208 PMKNIEADSEL
-219 GRAEY
+219 GKAEY

-275 SMDALI
+275 SMDSLI
-281 DELNNWAGNSEAVP
+281 NELNNKS
-295 RPNHP
+295 
-300 RFYGQST
+300 
-307 PFSESS
+307 
-313 TTEHDFKNLGTN
+313 K
-325 FLIKENKGNK
+325 KENYK
-335 EKNMPENLKE
+335 EKNMQENLKE
-345 QAEEKAVATA
+345 HAEEKAVDTA
-355 SIEANAVA
+355 QIEANAVA

-370 ELMAIQVL
+370 ELMAINVP

-403 YIQSEEYQAVL
+403 YIQSEEYKAAF
-414 KKEEQPIV
+414 KKEEHTVV
-422 QAVEPVVAGADMSDI
+422 QALEPIVAGADMSDI
-437 NKEDAQISA
+437 SKEDAQISA

>member
-1 MYRQSDTLT
+1 MS
-10 DGGRWKGGKTE
+10 
-21 FPPSRKE
+21 
-28 CILNNIYAMEESV
+28 NVYAMEESA

-47 IYDNKPL
+47 IYDNAAL
-54 YEAINKYAGQI
+54 HEAINKYAGQV

-94 ASFFGLGSAAI
+94 ASFLGMGSAAI

-115 LDNEEVKSIILDFD
+115 LDNDEVKSIILDFD
-129 TSGGAITG
+129 TPGGAITG

-142 EIIYN
+142 EIIYK

-190 RVVSKQND
+190 RVVSKSNE

-208 PMKNVEAESEQ
+208 PMKNVEAESEL
-219 GRAEY
+219 GKAEY
-224 QAKVDYLASIFIDKV
+224 QSKVDYLASIFIDKV
-239 AKYRGITADEVIN
+239 AKYRGITSDEVIN
-252 RGNKGGVLVGAVA
+252 RGNKGGVLIGAVA
-265 VTAGLADRLG
+265 VTAGRADRLG
-275 SMDALI
+275 SMDQLI
-281 DELNNWAGNSEAVP
+281 IELNNIN
-295 RPNHP
+295 
-300 RFYGQST
+300 
-307 PFSESS
+307 
-313 TTEHDFKNLGTN
+313 K
-325 FLIKENKGNK
+325 KENHK
-335 EKNMPENLKE
+335 EIKMQENEKL
-345 QAEEKAVATA
+345 EEKTVDTA
-355 SIEANAVA
+355 QIEANAVA

-370 ELMAIQVL
+370 ELMAIQVP

-389 SGASVAEA
+389 SGASVADT

-403 YIQSEEYQAVL
+403 YIQSEEYKASF
-414 KKEEQPIV
+414 KKEEHTVV

-437 NKEDAQISA
+437 SKEDAQVNT
-446 MLELS
+446 MLALA
-451 KQFQKGLR
+451 KQFEKSVR

>member
-1 MYRQSDTLT
+1 MNS
-10 DGGRWKGGKTE
+10 
-21 FPPSRKE
+21 S
-28 CILNNIYAMEESV
+28 IYAMEESA

-47 IYDNKPL
+47 IYDNQSL
-54 YEAINKYAGQI
+54 HEAINKYAGQV
-65 DYKTY
+65 DYNTY
-70 DASYHGN
+70 DVTYHGG
-77 VGVIHISGI
+77 VGVIHVSGI
-86 ISRHADML
+86 ISRNIDMF
-94 ASFFGLGSAAI
+94 ARFFGLGGAAI
-105 ENIAKDFQSL
+105 EDIAKDFQSL
-115 LDNEEVKSIILDFD
+115 LDNDEVKAVILDFD
-129 TSGGAITG
+129 TPGGAITG

-142 EIIYN
+142 EIIYK

-208 PMKNVEAESEQ
+208 PMKNIDGESEQ

-281 DELNNWAGNSEAVP
+281 DELNNKKIENGN
-295 RPNHP
+295 
-300 RFYGQST
+300 QK
-307 PFSESS
+307 
-313 TTEHDFKNLGTN
+313 EH
-325 FLIKENKGNK
+325 K
-335 EKNMPENLKE
+335 EKKMPENLKE
-345 QAEEKAVATA
+345 YAEEKAVDTA

-370 ELMAIQVL
+370 ELMTINVP

-403 YIQSEEYQAVL
+403 YIQSEEYQAAF
-414 KKEEQPIV
+414 KKEEHAV
-422 QAVEPVVAGADMSDI
+422 VHAVEPIVAGAESDV
-437 NKEDAQISA
+437 NKEDAQVNT
-446 MLELS
+446 MLALA
-451 KQFQKGLR
+451 KQFEKSVR